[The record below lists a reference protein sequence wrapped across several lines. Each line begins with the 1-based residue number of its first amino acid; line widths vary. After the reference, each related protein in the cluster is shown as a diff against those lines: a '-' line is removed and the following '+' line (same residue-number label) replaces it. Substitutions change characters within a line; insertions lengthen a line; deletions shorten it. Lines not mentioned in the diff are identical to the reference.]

1 MKIKLLM
8 MVLIALVSNYRVTSI
23 GVSTGICYS
32 GCAAVVVAC
41 YSAAGAVFGTVTAG
55 VGVPPAIIA
64 CNAAF
69 GACMTKCTI
78 ATALL
83 PWKLNN

>member
-1 MKIKLLM
+1 MKINNLIFGLL
-8 MVLIALVSNYRVTSI
+8 VLLNGISAFGI
-23 GVSTGICYS
+23 STGICYS

-41 YSAAGAVFGTVTAG
+41 YSAAGFVFGTVTAG
-55 VGVPPAIIA
+55 VGVAPAVIG

-69 GACMTKCTI
+69 GACMAKCTV

-83 PWKLNN
+83 P